1 MAARKYH
8 LKADGTPGI
17 CVAQTTDACKAAGSS
32 DGFHG
37 TLEEAQVESERRLS
51 EKHGDVAPAATKK
64 SNAPSTEISRSR
76 RITEAMNRSGGRL
89 EMLATIKREREES
102 REQTSRKVSP
112 LPPSPVL
119 QRNNPEWTPE
129 QEIDFQRNHSGDPVA
144 IKRRADSLKR
154 GSNARMD
161 QLSRE
166 AEDRTKLRDAANE
179 ATAYAPTDSG
189 MRRYYEN
196 EIKSTEAIVKRE
208 RISIGDNPTKLD
220 QLRADLL
227 ARTHHGGG
235 RVFKTGSDFIIKA
248 TLDGHKHAYGPE
260 REGGDLRY
268 LGKLDPRLEGTVQTA
283 AERKEL
289 TAGDKPAN
297 FLTRLR
303 GTSQSYGR
311 ATVTLSDG
319 RKATFATDAKGYPV
333 EKAVWDD
340 IDSSK
345 LPRELFEDES
355 LRKSIANRGVLTD
368 WSAAGLDS

>member
-51 EKHGDVAPAATKK
+51 EKHGDVAPATTKK
-64 SNAPSTEISRSR
+64 STAPGAGVSRSR
-76 RITEAMNRSGGRL
+76 KITEAMTRAGGRL
-89 EMLATIKREREES
+89 EMLDAIKREREES
-102 REQTSRKVSP
+102 PKQTSRKVSP

-129 QEIDFQRNHSGDPVA
+129 QEIDFQRNHSSDPAVVK
-144 IKRRADSLKR
+144 KRAGALKR
-154 GSNARMD
+154 GSDARMD
-161 QLSRE
+161 QLLRG
-166 AEDRTKLRDAANE
+166 AEERTKLRDAANE

-220 QLRADLL
+220 QLRANLL

-268 LGKLDPRLEGTVQTA
+268 LGKLDPRLESTVQTA

-289 TAGDKPAN
+289 AGDKPAN

-319 RKATFATDAKGYPV
+319 RKATFATDSRGYPV

-368 WSAAGLDS
+368 WSAAGLEA